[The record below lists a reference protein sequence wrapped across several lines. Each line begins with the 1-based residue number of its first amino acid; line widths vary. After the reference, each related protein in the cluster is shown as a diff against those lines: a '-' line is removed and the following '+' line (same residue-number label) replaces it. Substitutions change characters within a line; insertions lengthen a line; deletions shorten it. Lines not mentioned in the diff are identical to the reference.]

1 MPPISFGVSDKEVAI
16 TIEKMEGGKMSQSFL
31 ISNDPLYT
39 IHFNSVFE
47 ELWKNGVDANDRI
60 KDIEAGTNLADI
72 EVIPNASKARELYF
86 QILKAA
92 TEEILLLFPTVNAFI
107 RQEKIVQGSLL
118 LSNTEKSRKKI
129 KFRILMPFKQQIEPM
144 ITNFKQSF
152 SDNIQIEIRYIESVM
167 LTTQATILVTDR
179 KKSMVMEIKDDSKM
193 NFEEAIGLSTYSNS
207 KAGVLSYVSIFENL
221 WKQIEL
227 YENVKKS
234 HEQLMVHNKAQQEFI
249 NIAAHELRTPIQ
261 PILGLTEII

>member
-1 MPPISFGVSDKEVAI
+1 
-16 TIEKMEGGKMSQSFL
+16 
-31 ISNDPLYT
+31 
-39 IHFNSVFE
+39 
-47 ELWKNGVDANDRI
+47 
-60 KDIEAGTNLADI
+60 
-72 EVIPNASKARELYF
+72 
-86 QILKAA
+86 
-92 TEEILLLFPTVNAFI
+92 
-107 RQEKIVQGSLL
+107 
-118 LSNTEKSRKKI
+118 
-129 KFRILMPFKQQIEPM
+129 MPFKQQIEPM

-249 NIAAHELRTPIQ
+249 NIAAHELRTTKQ

>member
-1 MPPISFGVSDKEVAI
+1 
-16 TIEKMEGGKMSQSFL
+16 L
-31 ISNDPLYT
+31 
-39 IHFNSVFE
+39 
-47 ELWKNGVDANDRI
+47 R
-60 KDIEAGTNLADI
+60 
-72 EVIPNASKARELYF
+72 
-86 QILKAA
+86 
-92 TEEILLLFPTVNAFI
+92 
-107 RQEKIVQGSLL
+107 
-118 LSNTEKSRKKI
+118 SNTEKSRKKI

-249 NIAAHELRTPIQ
+249 NIAAHELHTTKQ